1 MSLPPDTVHVAVAA
15 LNQTVGDWSG
25 NLSRAR
31 EAIARARA
39 RGATFLV
46 LPEMCLSGYSIEDRL
61 LMRGTVSRSWASLEA
76 LKEDTAGMVVLAGLP
91 IRHRDV
97 LYNAVAVLAD
107 RQLCGIVPKEHLA
120 NGDVHYENRWFSGWP
135 RGLVETY
142 RTADGDV
149 PLGTLLFEAE
159 GIGPF
164 GVEICED
171 GWQANR
177 PGSDIALAGATLIA
191 NPSASWFAVSK
202 HAIRRQLVQ
211 QVSRQ
216 DRVAYLYTSLIGCDA
231 TRLVFDGAAFIAQEG
246 SLLAEGQRFGFCE
259 EVYVTDA
266 VVDLSR
272 LRRQREGH
280 GSWRQ
285 QVERQ
290 QRGEVCQPQRVSVA
304 GQFGS
309 PGIPNTPL
317 STERDASLEWLQTT
331 DRLTSVPTADDV
343 PFLELELALS
353 LGLHEYR
360 KKTGVSG
367 FCLALSG
374 GRDSAMVAYL
384 VRQSLHYAGHEGS
397 VADRFDTA
405 YMATENSGDATR
417 AAARQVSAD
426 AGATHHEVDLQSAFD
441 THLALFQDMT
451 GVALS
456 WHNEA
461 DDLPLQN
468 VQARLRGSMIWML
481 ANTKGHLLLATSNK
495 SEAAVGYTTM
505 DGDTSGGL
513 APIADVPK
521 TLVTRWL
528 TWAGSFHGWRGAQ
541 MVSEMPATAELRPPD
556 ESQTDEDDLMPFA
569 VLDRLMHNFVALGQ
583 EPVVLFD
590 ALWPELREHY
600 QNRPEAF
607 AADIRRFITLLCRAQ
622 WKRERFAIS
631 FRVGNFDLDPRNG
644 FRFPPV
650 QQPFT
655 HELEDLDAR
664 VAALQLKES

>member
-1 MSLPPDTVHVAVAA
+1 MSPDTVHVAVAT

-25 NLSRAR
+25 NLDRAR
-31 EAIARARA
+31 EAIRRAREL
-39 RGATFLV
+39 GVTFLV

-61 LMRGTVSRSWASLEA
+61 LMRGTVKRSWAALEA
-76 LKEDTAGMVVLAGLP
+76 LQQDTVGMVVLAGLP

-97 LYNAVAVLAD
+97 LYNAVAVLANQ
-107 RQLCGIVPKEHLA
+107 QLHALVPKEHLA

-135 RGLVETY
+135 RGVVETY
-142 RTADGDV
+142 RWEGGEV

-191 NPSASWFAVSK
+191 NPSASWFAMHK
-202 HAIRRQLVQ
+202 QAIRRQLVQ
-211 QVSRQ
+211 HVSRQ

-246 SLLAEGQRFGFCE
+246 SLLAEGARFGFTD
-259 EVYVTDA
+259 EVYLTDA
-266 VVDLSR
+266 VVDLAS
-272 LRRQREGH
+272 LRRQREAH
-280 GSWRQ
+280 GAWRQ

-290 QRGEVCQPQRVSVA
+290 QRGERCQPQRVVIEGVFSSA
-304 GQFGS
+304 GTAS
-309 PGIPNTPL
+309 KPL
-317 STERDASLEWLQTT
+317 PDDPDRSLHWLHETQ
-331 DRLTSVPTADDV
+331 RIPTAPTPDDV
-343 PFLELELALS
+343 PFLELELALA

-384 VRQSLHYAGHEGS
+384 VRQSLHYAGETAQI
-397 VADRFDTA
+397 ADRFDTA

-417 AAARQVSAD
+417 NAARQVSAD
-426 AGATHHEVDLQSAFD
+426 AGATHHEVNIQAAVDQ
-441 THLALFQDMT
+441 HLGIFEDMT
-451 GVALS
+451 GRTLS
-456 WHNEA
+456 WENDA

-468 VQARLRGSMIWML
+468 LQARLRGSMIWML
-481 ANTKGHLLLATSNK
+481 ANTKGRLLLATSNK

-528 TWAGSFHGWRGAQ
+528 NWAGTFHGWRGAQ
-541 MVSEMPATAELRPPD
+541 RVSEMPATAELRPPD

-569 VLDRLMHNFVALGQ
+569 VLDRLMHHFVALGQ
-583 EPVVLFD
+583 EPVALFD
-590 ALWPELREHY
+590 ATWPDVSAHY
-600 QNRPEAF
+600 HNQPKAF
-607 AADIRRFITLLCRAQ
+607 AVDIRKFITLLCRAQ

-655 HELEDLDAR
+655 HELEDLDAY
-664 VAALQLKES
+664 VASLPHKET